1 MIAAGAGRE
10 RPNRLG
16 GIRLMSEAGV
26 FRTKV
31 LLVAAGNRPTLGAD
45 FMLNIPTDLLRTL
58 VAVTE
63 MRSFTKA
70 AQSLGVTQP
79 AVSAQIKRLQYL
91 LGYEVL
97 DKSAPGVSLTP
108 RGEIVVNNARRLL
121 SINDE
126 ILQLTS
132 GHLPGQSIRLG
143 IPIDYAGSRLPGT
156 LVRFRRQ
163 WPYISYNVSS
173 GPVDDMLRDLKQ
185 GELDLVLGLFT
196 EEPVIEARHVW
207 TQKAVWVHSEA
218 TELDPAG
225 PVPLVSYGGDS
236 ACQRLAVAALHRAGL
251 DCNFVF
257 TSHSLMSL
265 MAAVAA
271 GFGVMVVPRGRAI
284 RNHLSIW
291 EDSPLP
297 ELPDIYTALFVRD
310 GGDRAAIEQLAD
322 YLKDEIRVEPNS

>member
-1 MIAAGAGRE
+1 
-10 RPNRLG
+10 
-16 GIRLMSEAGV
+16 
-26 FRTKV
+26 
-31 LLVAAGNRPTLGAD
+31 
-45 FMLNIPTDLLRTL
+45 
-58 VAVTE
+58 

-132 GHLPGQSIRLG
+132 GNPRGQAIRVG
-143 IPIDYAGSRLPGT
+143 IPVDYAGSRIPGT
-156 LVRFRRQ
+156 LVKFRQR
-163 WPYISYNVSS
+163 WPDVSFNVSS
-173 GPVDDMLRDLKQ
+173 GAIDDMLRDLKN
-185 GELDLVLGLFT
+185 GELDIVLALFT
-196 EEPVIEARHVW
+196 EQPTIPARHIW
-207 TQKAVWVHSEA
+207 TQEPVWVHSAA
-218 TELDPAG
+218 TKLDPDG

-236 ACQRLAVAALHRAGL
+236 ACQRIAVTALHRAGL

-257 TSHSLMSL
+257 TSHSLVSL

-271 GFGVMVVPRGRAI
+271 GFGVMVMPRGRAI
-284 RNHLSIW
+284 RNNLAIW

-297 ELPDIYTALFVRD
+297 ELPDLYCAIFVRE
-310 GGDRAAIEQLAD
+310 GGDRTAIEELAD
-322 YLKDEIRVEPNS
+322 HIKEEIRVEPNVPDRASVAAARAARPGQI

>member
-1 MIAAGAGRE
+1 
-10 RPNRLG
+10 
-16 GIRLMSEAGV
+16 
-26 FRTKV
+26 
-31 LLVAAGNRPTLGAD
+31 
-45 FMLNIPTDLLRTL
+45 MLNIPTDLLRTL

-132 GHLPGQSIRLG
+132 GHMPGQSIRLG

-163 WPYISYNVSS
+163 WPDISYNVSS

-196 EEPVIEARHVW
+196 DAPAIAARHVW

-218 TELDPAG
+218 TTLDAAG

-271 GFGVMVVPRGRAI
+271 GFGVMVVPRGRAL
-284 RNHLSIW
+284 RNKLSIW

-322 YLKDEIRVEPNS
+322 YLKEEIRVEPNA